1 MIESIKLLSYVLL
14 PLIKKNIMKK
24 LSLLF
29 MFVIMVSCNNT
40 AVKKVTDSL
49 TPDAEVV
56 EVEVNNPSGYLATA
70 DGKVNAFDAN
80 PENLDLWDTYIEAH
94 KNRDLDV
101 IREMNADSTKQMG
114 AFKIYDPM
122 GGVINGIDDHIQRL
136 SEWFEAENPNWDTFF
151 SYTMKVEG
159 QVGEWVISGHALTTT
174 VDGVE
179 QTRYDLIDAYIEDG
193 KIGAFWI
200 YTRASVPSDE

>member
-1 MIESIKLLSYVLL
+1 
-14 PLIKKNIMKK
+14 MKK

-29 MFVIMVSCNNT
+29 MFLIMVSCNNT
-40 AVKKVTDSL
+40 AVQKVTDSL